1 MIAWHSFQEATKK
14 LTLQNITMNRGWIR
28 KLIGGLSF
36 GSALFIFQACYGT
49 PQDMKPDMLVEGTVK
64 SASSGLPV
72 KGIKVSV
79 PETGSSQIT
88 GEDGKYSLWTLFTD
102 STRISFEDTDL
113 AADGAFLK
121 KDTLIAVPQERVQ
134 LNMILSSK

>member
-1 MIAWHSFQEATKK
+1 MVFIPGGHQK
-14 LTLQNITMNRGWIR
+14 LILQRITMNRGWIR

-49 PQDMKPDMLVEGTVK
+49 PQDLNLDMLVEGTVK
-64 SASSGLPV
+64 SSASGLPV

-79 PETGSSQIT
+79 PESGSSQIT
-88 GEDGKYSLWTLFTD
+88 GEDGKYSLWTMFTD
-102 STRISFEDTDL
+102 STRVSFEDTNL

-121 KDTLIAVPQERVQ
+121 KDTLIALPQERVQ
-134 LNMILSSK
+134 LNVMLSPK

>member
-1 MIAWHSFQEATKK
+1 MK
-14 LTLQNITMNRGWIR
+14 RGWIR

-49 PQDMKPDMLVEGTVK
+49 PQDMNPDMLIEGTVK
-64 SASSGLPV
+64 SAASGLPV

-79 PETGSSQIT
+79 PDFGGSQIT
-88 GEDGKYSLWTLFTD
+88 GADGKYSLWTMFTD
-102 STRISFEDTDL
+102 STRVSFEDTDL
-113 AADGAFLK
+113 SADGAFLK

-134 LNMILSSK
+134 LNVMLAPK

>member
-1 MIAWHSFQEATKK
+1 MKK
-14 LTLQNITMNRGWIR
+14 GWIR

-49 PQDMKPDMLVEGTVK
+49 PQDLHSDMLIEGTVK
-64 SASSGLPV
+64 STATGLPI

-79 PETGSSQIT
+79 PETRSSQIT

-102 STRISFEDTDL
+102 STRVSFEDTDL
-113 AADGAFLK
+113 NADGAFLK

-134 LNMILSSK
+134 LHVMLAPK

>member
-1 MIAWHSFQEATKK
+1 MEFNPGGRPFQRSKHHWIMK
-14 LTLQNITMNRGWIR
+14 RGWIR

-49 PQDMKPDMLVEGTVK
+49 PQDLEFDMLIEGTVK
-64 SASSGLPV
+64 STATGLPV

-79 PETGSSQIT
+79 PESGSSQIT
-88 GEDGKYSLWTLFTD
+88 GEDGKYSLYTMFTD

-113 AADGAFLK
+113 NVDGAFLK

-134 LNMILSSK
+134 LNVMLSPK

>member
-1 MIAWHSFQEATKK
+1 
-14 LTLQNITMNRGWIR
+14 MNRGWIR

-36 GSALFIFQACYGT
+36 GSALFFFQACYGT
-49 PQDMKPDMLVEGTVK
+49 PQDLKLDMLVEGTVK
-64 SASSGLPV
+64 SSASGLPV

-79 PETGSSQIT
+79 PDSGSSQIT
-88 GEDGKYSLWTLFTD
+88 GEDGKYSLWTMFTD

-113 AADGAFLK
+113 TADGAFLK

-134 LNMILSSK
+134 MNVMLAPK